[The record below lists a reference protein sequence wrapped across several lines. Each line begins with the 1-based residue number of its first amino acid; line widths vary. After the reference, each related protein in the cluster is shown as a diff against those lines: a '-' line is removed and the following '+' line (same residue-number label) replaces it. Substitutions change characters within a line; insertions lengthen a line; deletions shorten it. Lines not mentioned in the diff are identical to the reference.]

1 MAICCFAG
9 LLCVTAQGRNAK
21 RTNKAKAPTIEGK
34 LEPFLGNPKFEMQQ
48 IFTGGR
54 FPNVVVAANGNVLS
68 IWGKESV
75 RVRQSEDG
83 GKTWGD
89 QILIGNGMMGGGV
102 TVDEN
107 NGNILAFVHPAHPPK
122 DGRFAPR
129 TMYRSSDNGKTWQK
143 ADAEFSKDIN
153 GNVPAL
159 HMAEHGITLRH
170 GKHKGRLLRPARVY
184 GPGPDRYSTAI
195 YSDDGG
201 KSWQPSKPYPVK
213 GTGEGALTELSNG
226 HLLYFARNSLFEKP
240 ADFTHL
246 HSFAWSYDDGETWTD
261 AGLSSGVPD
270 GPRYR
275 GEKKRGS
282 NYNAH
287 FGMLGG
293 LVRLPVHDRDI
304 LVYSNADTPSHLRE
318 RITVWASFDGG
329 RTWPIK
335 RLVHGGPG
343 AYSSMT
349 AGRPGTPSEGWIYLM
364 FEGGKH
370 KRYDGAQLARFN
382 LSWILQGEATGD
394 GELPKRLQGGK

>member
-1 MAICCFAG
+1 M
-9 LLCVTAQGRNAK
+9 
-21 RTNKAKAPTIEGK
+21 
-34 LEPFLGNPKFEMQQ
+34 LEPFIGKPKFEMQQ
-48 IFTGGR
+48 LFTGGR
-54 FPNVVVAANGNVLS
+54 FPNVVVAANGNVVS
-68 IWGKESV
+68 IWGKTSV
-75 RVRQSEDG
+75 SVRQSEDG
-83 GKTWGD
+83 GKTWGE
-89 QILIGNGMMGGGV
+89 QILIGNGIMGGGV
-102 TVDEN
+102 TVDEH
-107 NGNILAFVHPAHPPK
+107 NGNILAFVDPAHPPK
-122 DGRFAPR
+122 DGSFAPV
-129 TMYRSSDNGKTWQK
+129 TMYRSSDNGKTWQQ

-159 HMAEHGITLRH
+159 HMAEHGITLLH

-184 GPGPDRYSTAI
+184 GPGLDRYSTAI

-201 KSWQPSKPYPVK
+201 NSWQPSKPYPVK

-226 HLLYFARNSLFEKP
+226 HLLYFARNSWFENP

-261 AGLSSGVPD
+261 AGLSSSVPD

-275 GEKKRGS
+275 GEKKRGL

-293 LVRLPVHDRDI
+293 LVRLPLHDRDI
-304 LVYSNADTPSHLRE
+304 LLYCNADTPSHLRE

-370 KRYDGAQLARFN
+370 KHEGAQFARFN